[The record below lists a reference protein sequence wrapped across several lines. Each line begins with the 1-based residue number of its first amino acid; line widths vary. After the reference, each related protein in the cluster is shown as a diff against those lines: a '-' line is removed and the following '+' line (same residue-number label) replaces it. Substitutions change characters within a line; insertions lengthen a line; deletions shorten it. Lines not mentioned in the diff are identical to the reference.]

1 MNYEVDHQKGRAN
14 STNIFCSLFQSSLD
28 AANYWPRFTSVVV
41 LVYLVY
47 LCCFVPT
54 ALVYSVVEA
63 GVKDN
68 SDVGINTVITQTRS
82 ILLSRMDNPVV

>member
-1 MNYEVDHQKGRAN
+1 M
-14 STNIFCSLFQSSLD
+14 FCPLFHGSLD
-28 AANYWPRFTSVVV
+28 TANYWPRFTSVVV

-47 LCCFVPT
+47 LCYFVPT
-54 ALVYSVVEA
+54 ALVYTVVEA

-82 ILLSRMDNPVV
+82 ILLSRMDNPMV